1 MAGEW
6 NLLQLETRV
15 RVKGDKDIDGT
26 ITDWRTDDKDG
37 EKVIVGYRVTPDN
50 DPSSWIDLTFDHDVE
65 VLGV

>member
-6 NLLQLETRV
+6 NLLQIGTRV

-26 ITDWRTDDKDG
+26 IADWRTDDKDG
-37 EKVIVGYRVTPDN
+37 EKVIVGYWVTPDN
-50 DPSSWIDLTFDHDVE
+50 DPSRRIGLAFDDNFE